1 MLVTSGRIF
10 GLAIGLLLGALLAA
24 PAASAAPNS
33 VAGGEAELQL
43 NRGLYGVLEQNDVR
57 TMRLGGG
64 VVRGRFA
71 TVPLGQG
78 EFDPVTGVG
87 GVALGAGIKF
97 ASGERR
103 APLGGLVLRTTKRS
117 LTGLIRNKIVKIAS
131 LTGVRHR
138 RVGFGIEVDVAGLRL
153 TAKAAQHLNGRL
165 GLDGAFR
172 AGRSLGSVA
181 VSAESGKVALRGG
194 ATTLVGAESTFA
206 KLRSL
211 DVEVVPFEAATVLA
225 TAPPTF
231 SFPSFAGG
239 SWNFEAPSGIAG
251 ETGLRLIQR
260 GDTPRSP
267 VMSLVGLSLSLEAKA
282 LTANVS
288 IHYPQGDP
296 GLFGYTPIATVDTA
310 ASTTALDP
318 AARTISVANL
328 GATINAFLAEKL
340 NEAFAVP
347 NGKGQLFQA
356 GEPLGV
362 LSIAAQ
368 AE

>member
-1 MLVTSGRIF
+1 M
-10 GLAIGLLLGALLAA
+10 GLAIGLLLGALVATPAAAAA
-24 PAASAAPNS
+24 PSS
-33 VAGGEAELQL
+33 VGGGTAVLQL
-43 NRGLYGVLEQNDVR
+43 NRGLYGVLKQNDVR

-64 VVRGRFA
+64 VVNGRFA

-87 GVALGAGIKF
+87 GVALAAGIKF
-97 ASGERR
+97 ATGERR

-117 LTGLIRNKIVKIAS
+117 LTGLIRNKIVRVAT
-131 LTGVRHR
+131 LTGVSHR
-138 RVGFGIEVDVAGLRL
+138 RDGFGVEIDVAGLRL
-153 TAKAAQHLNGRL
+153 TARAAQHLNERL
-165 GLDGAFR
+165 GLDRAFR
-172 AGRSLGSVA
+172 AGRSLGSVSI
-181 VSAESGKVALRGG
+181 SAESRKVALRGS
-194 ATTLVGAESTFA
+194 AVTLVGAESTFA

-211 DVEVVPFEAATVLA
+211 DVDVVPFEAATVLA
-225 TAPPTF
+225 ATPPTF
-231 SFPSFAGG
+231 SFPSFPGG
-239 SWNFEAPSGIAG
+239 SWAFEVPSGVAG

-260 GDTPRSP
+260 GGTLELPVGSP
-267 VMSLVGLSLSLEAKA
+267 VMSLVGLSLSLEAKT
-282 LTANVS
+282 LTADVS
-288 IHYPQGDP
+288 IHHSQGDP
-296 GLFGYTPIATVDTA
+296 GLFGYTPIATLDTA

-318 AARTISVANL
+318 AARTISVAGL

-347 NGKGQLFQA
+347 KGKGQLFGA